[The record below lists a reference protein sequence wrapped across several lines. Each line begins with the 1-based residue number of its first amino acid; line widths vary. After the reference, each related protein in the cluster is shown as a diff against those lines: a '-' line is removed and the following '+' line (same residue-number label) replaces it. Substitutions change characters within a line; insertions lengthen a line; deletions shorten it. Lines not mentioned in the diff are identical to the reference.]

1 MNQRIPLLPAP
12 GNRLR
17 LTELW
22 VLDRRRTVVGLVLAI
37 VVPPLVQLLLDP
49 LVAPDRAG
57 RGITLAILVQL
68 LAVVLVA
75 LVGGLLPAVLAAVV
89 ASLALNWFATEPVG
103 SFSVARP
110 QALLELGVF
119 VVVAC
124 AVALAVGAATRRYE
138 QATRAQAEAAAMSEL
153 ALGILGSSGGIDE
166 FLERVRA
173 TLGLRAVTLLARR
186 AGAAADDAGPVTSGA
201 PVRRGRV
208 VAESAVAE
216 WDVVG
221 TAGEAPP
228 VSYAAADDSVAPDGY
243 YTLLAGGHPL
253 DDGQR
258 RTLAAFGVY
267 LVAMRERAQLAHSR
281 EANRRLVEGNS
292 IRTAILQAVSHD
304 LRTPLAGIKLS
315 VSSLRQPSVAFTPD
329 EESEL
334 LGTIEDYTDRLTHV
348 VANLLDMSRISA
360 DNVRPLLRAVAWR
373 DVLPRGLAGQERVV
387 DLIPANAPAVAADPV
402 LLERVIAN
410 LVENALRY
418 APGGAVELMARSG
431 TEDSGGRPCGVL
443 RVVDHGEGIPPEDLL
458 AVFRPFQRLGDDTA
472 QGGVGLGLAVA
483 KGFVEA
489 MGGRIEAEETPGGGL
504 TMSVSLPLSDGPAR
518 PQAHGVAG

>member
-1 MNQRIPLLPAP
+1 MSQRIPLPAAP

-22 VLDRRRTVVGLVLAI
+22 VLDRRRTVVGLVLA
-37 VVPPLVQLLLDP
+37 VVLPPLVQLSVDP

-57 RGITLAILVQL
+57 GLAIAILVQL
-68 LAVVLVA
+68 LAAVLVA
-75 LVGGLLPAVLAAVV
+75 LVGGLWPAVIAALAA
-89 ASLALNWFATEPVG
+89 SLVLNWFATDPVG

-110 QALLELGVF
+110 ESLLELAVF
-119 VVVAC
+119 LVVAC

-138 QATRAQAEAAAMSEL
+138 QATRARAEAGAMGEL
-153 ALGILGSSGGIDE
+153 ALGILGSSGGVEE
-166 FLERVRA
+166 FLERVRV
-173 TLGLRAVTLLARR
+173 TLGLRAVTLLARHP
-186 AGAAADDAGPVTSGA
+186 AAVPADDAGRVASGA
-201 PVRRGRV
+201 AARAGRLV
-208 VAESAVAE
+208 PDSAVAE
-216 WDVVG
+216 WDVIA

-228 VSYAAADDSVAPDGY
+228 VSHVAADDSVAPDDF
-243 YTLLAGGHPL
+243 YTLLAGGHRL

-267 LVAMRERAQLAHSR
+267 LVAIRERAQLARSR
-281 EANRRLVEGNS
+281 EANRRLEEGNS

-315 VSSLRQPSVAFTPD
+315 VSSLRQPAVAFTPA
-329 EESEL
+329 EEAEL
-334 LGTIEDYTDRLTHV
+334 LGTIEDYTDRLAHV
-348 VANLLDMSRISA
+348 VGNLLDMSRISA
-360 DNVRPLLRAVAWR
+360 DNVRPLLRAVSWR

-387 DLIPANAPAVAADPV
+387 DLIRPNAPAVSADPA
-402 LLERVIAN
+402 LLERVVEN

-418 APGGAVELMARSG
+418 APGGPVEIMARSG
-431 TEDSGGRPCGVL
+431 TVDSEGKPCGVL

-472 QGGVGLGLAVA
+472 KGGVGLGLAVA

-518 PQAHGVAG
+518 PAASGGAA